1 MTTRLRYSLIPTTL
15 LALMP
20 VLGFAE
26 GQTDRVRS
34 AGPIETINQDMAPT
48 AAGPGQKAAGSSVQ
62 QQQRAIERP
71 RYPNDNWTA
80 HQKKRYLFDSNEF

>member
-1 MTTRLRYSLIPTTL
+1 MTTRLRYSLLPATL

-48 AAGPGQKAAGSSVQ
+48 AAGPGQKAAGTSVQ
-62 QQQRAIERP
+62 PQRAIERP

-80 HQKKRYLFDSNEF
+80 HQKKRYLFDSNQF